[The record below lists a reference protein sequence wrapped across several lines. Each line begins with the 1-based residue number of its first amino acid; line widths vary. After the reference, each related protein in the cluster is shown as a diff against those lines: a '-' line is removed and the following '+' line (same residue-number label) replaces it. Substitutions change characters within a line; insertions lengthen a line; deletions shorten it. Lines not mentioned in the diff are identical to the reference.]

1 MKVLFL
7 LKYTG
12 RCLLEERVL
21 CGRRGRQ
28 GDSIIPAFCNDY
40 NQTSLINED
49 GSNGFRRSWLPTM
62 APAMGRLETVNVSAP
77 RWIWAPTYIVLK
89 SCTHCFLQGIPK
101 KMKELEFAHVMMV
114 GTAANMAVYV
124 LRDTE
129 EEDQAM
135 ISDHL
140 CAPEKYKTDGG
151 VQTFYDHRK
160 KWKSLKPWIRR
171 IWSTLRR
178 GRGSVKLN
186 LTLWDNFLGHWATLC
201 LSDLSSV
208 RLPVLQFGCRK
219 TGEISYRCVFIDASL
234 DFLSFQESFQSSSQ
248 ERFGDQART
257 FCDHVF
263 IFIRVTI

>member
-1 MKVLFL
+1 MVANNGPC
-7 LKYTG
+7 YG
-12 RCLLEERVL
+12 EVGNGER
-21 CGRRGRQ
+21 
-28 GDSIIPAFCNDY
+28 
-40 NQTSLINED
+40 
-49 GSNGFRRSWLPTM
+49 FRTQ
-62 APAMGRLETVNVSAP
+62 VNLSP
-77 RWIWAPTYIVLK
+77 YIVLK

-186 LTLWDNFLGHWATLC
+186 LT
-201 LSDLSSV
+201 S
-208 RLPVLQFGCRK
+208 
-219 TGEISYRCVFIDASL
+219 
-234 DFLSFQESFQSSSQ
+234 
-248 ERFGDQART
+248 
-257 FCDHVF
+257 
-263 IFIRVTI
+263 